1 MERTLKFKTDKATDW
16 YITKEFADDKHM
28 RNFIAYVCRTK
39 KGYTLD
45 EVFINQTEYKTCD
58 RCCYDIVDNDG
69 DIMEHVCTDEIEL
82 NSREDNKLIAEFMGL
97 SIKEG
102 VCYYT
107 DADDMFPM
115 GIEVEEPH
123 LPYDTSWDWLM
134 PVCQQIDKYL
144 EDNISL
150 IGYFDDCLRSNDIDV
165 RYQAVVEFINQ
176 LDN

>member
-1 MERTLKFKTDKATDW
+1 MKKQINLQSTDQLQKTLATLKNNFKAEQNQKDMETANRVYK
-16 YITKEFADDKHM
+16 
-28 RNFIAYVCRTK
+28 
-39 KGYTLD
+39 TL
-45 EVFINQTEYKTCD
+45 INQ
-58 RCCYDIVDNDG
+58 I
-69 DIMEHVCTDEIEL
+69 EIEL

-176 LDN
+176 LNR

>member
-1 MERTLKFKTDKATDW
+1 MKKQINLQSTDQLQKTLATLKNNFKAEQNQKDMETANRVYK
-16 YITKEFADDKHM
+16 
-28 RNFIAYVCRTK
+28 
-39 KGYTLD
+39 TL
-45 EVFINQTEYKTCD
+45 INQ
-58 RCCYDIVDNDG
+58 I
-69 DIMEHVCTDEIEL
+69 EIEL

-123 LPYDTSWDWLM
+123 LPYDTSWNWLM